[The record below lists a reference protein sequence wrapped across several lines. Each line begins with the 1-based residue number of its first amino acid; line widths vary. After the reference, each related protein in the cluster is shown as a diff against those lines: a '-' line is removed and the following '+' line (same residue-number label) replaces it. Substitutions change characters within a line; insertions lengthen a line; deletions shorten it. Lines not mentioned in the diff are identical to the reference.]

1 MRETIF
7 SPERKYRFTLWRE
20 WDIYQGYVNF
30 LCLNPSTADETQDDP
45 TIRRCIRFAKD
56 WGYPAV
62 CITNIFAYRAT
73 DPLEMKKQADP
84 VGGDNIGH
92 LVRIGS
98 QADMVVAAW
107 GTHGVFRNQDINVRQ
122 AFHTAGINLHC
133 LGLTKDGH
141 PKHPLYL
148 RADTKP
154 QEFGISS
161 RK

>member
-7 SPERKYRFTLWRE
+7 SPDRKYRFTLWRE
-20 WDIYQGYVNF
+20 WDIYPGYVNF

-84 VGGDNIGH
+84 VGFDNVGH
-92 LVRIGS
+92 LIRIGGK
-98 QADMVVAAW
+98 AGMVIAAW
-107 GTHGVFRNQDINVRQ
+107 GTHGVFNNQDINVRQ
-122 AFHTAGINLHC
+122 AFHRAGINLHC
-133 LGLTKDGH
+133 LGVTNGGH

-154 QEFGISS
+154 QEFEILS